1 MAHLPTWNTLPDDLK
16 EVIQRNA
23 AKYVRQQRE
32 EQANLN
38 ASLCEEFSTRGL
50 IFNEVEPGPF
60 RARLP
65 EVYAKGKEKLG
76 VECWTLLEEN
86 VGKLG

>member
-38 ASLCEEFSTRGL
+38 ASLCEEFSTRPHLQRSRSWAISGAA
-50 IFNEVEPGPF
+50 
-60 RARLP
+60 ARGRCQG
-65 EVYAKGKEKLG
+65 EGELG

>member
-1 MAHLPTWNTLPDDLK
+1 MRVSA
-16 EVIQRNA
+16 RSSA
-23 AKYVRQQRE
+23 RG
-32 EQANLN
+32 
-38 ASLCEEFSTRGL
+38 GL

>member
-1 MAHLPTWNTLPDDLK
+1 MAHLPTWQALPEDLK
-16 EVIQRNA
+16 ELIERNA
-23 AKYVRQQRE
+23 AKYVRQQRT

-38 ASLCEEFSTRGL
+38 RNLRQDFSNRGL
-50 IFNEVEPGPF
+50 IFNDVDQAAF

-65 EVYAKGKEKLG
+65 EVYAKWKERLG
-76 VECWTLLEEN
+76 SNCWALLEAN